1 VPTASSSRRAVARV
15 PRAVTAEQAARW
27 AVGGAVVLA
36 LVLGRLEGGFAASR
50 WAPAGIVLLWAAL
63 IAWALTRRRPPSRGV
78 VVALGAYGL
87 LTAWTLAS
95 VLWADTP
102 GRALDAAGRTAVYG
116 CALALALVPR
126 WPRASLRWL
135 LGLVGAGTV
144 LLAAL
149 TLWRV
154 VHAPDPSA
162 SFIDGRLIAPA
173 GYVNAAAGLWTIA
186 LLPLVHLAAGGAR
199 HPVLRVAAL
208 VGAGLLLEVAL
219 LSQSRGA
226 TLALLAAAAVL
237 VALTPRRGA
246 VLLVLAAVGGAG
258 VLAAPL
264 LLDVRGAPSVA
275 LLAARLDRAGDE
287 VLISLGALAVL
298 GVAWQVALALLPP
311 RVRGGLASPRTGLVA
326 TAATVG
332 LLLVAVVA
340 TVGNPVTWAV
350 DRADQALSADGYA
363 GVPAT
368 GDRLTGSL
376 GSNRGD
382 MYRVALGALRE
393 HPVRGVGAE
402 DFQPRYLRE
411 RRSTEAP
418 RYAHSF
424 PLGVLAGL
432 GVVGGLLAFVALG
445 TPVLLALRAMRGRS
459 VGVRAGV
466 AAALAGFAA
475 WFAAS
480 AWDWT
485 WEFPALTILA
495 FLLLGAA
502 ARATD
507 EEGAAP
513 SAELRAIR
521 ERARAHGVAVPDDA
535 PRAPLVPRTG
545 RGRATALAVLA
556 AALAASVVLAALG
569 LASGFL
575 RRGTALAAS
584 DPRAATL
591 AFDRAARLNPLES
604 DALLSRAIVARRLGD
619 PYAWRADLRRALE
632 RSPDDWFAR
641 LQLGLA
647 LAADGQLRPAFVQLR
662 RARELNPR
670 QPAIQET
677 IDALRD
683 GERVDPATVEAQI
696 AGLLNARLQPV
707 NP

>member
-1 VPTASSSRRAVARV
+1 MATPSSP
-15 PRAVTAEQAARW
+15 PRAAARIPRPATAEQAARW
-27 AVGGAVVLA
+27 AVGGAVLLA
-36 LVLGRLEGGFAASR
+36 LVLGRLEGGFAPVR
-50 WAPAGIVLLWAAL
+50 WAPVGLVLLWAAL
-63 IAWALTRRRPPSRGV
+63 VAWALNRRTPLPRGV
-78 VVALGAYGL
+78 RVALGAYAL

-126 WPRASLRWL
+126 WPRVSLGRLLAL
-135 LGLVGAGTV
+135 LGAATV
-144 LLAAL
+144 VLAAL

-154 VHAPDPSA
+154 VHAPDPSS

-173 GYVNAAAGLWTIA
+173 GYVNATAGLWTIA

-199 HPVLRVAAL
+199 HPALRVAAL

-226 TLALLAAAAVL
+226 TLALVAAAVVL

-246 VLLVLAAVGGAG
+246 VLLALAAVGGAG
-258 VLAAPL
+258 VLAAPI

-275 LLAARLDRAGDE
+275 LLSGRLDRAADE
-287 VLISLGALAVL
+287 VLVSLGALAVL
-298 GVAWQVALALLPP
+298 GIAWQVALALVPP
-311 RVRGGLASPRTGLVA
+311 RVREGLSSPRTGLVA
-326 TAATVG
+326 TAATV
-332 LLLVAVVA
+332 LVLLVAVVA
-340 TVGNPVTWAV
+340 AVGNPVSWVA
-350 DRADQALSADGYA
+350 DRADQALSSDGYA
-363 GVPAT
+363 GVAET

-382 MYRVALGALRE
+382 MYRVALGALRD
-393 HPVRGVGAE
+393 HPLTGVGAE
-402 DFQPRYLRE
+402 DFQPVYLRE

-432 GVVGGLLAFVALG
+432 GVVGGLLALVALG
-445 TPVLLALRAMRGRS
+445 TPVLLALRAGRRLATDA
-459 VGVRAGV
+459 RAGV

-485 WEFPALTILA
+485 WEFPALTVLA

-507 EEGAAP
+507 DEGAAP

-521 ERARAHGVAVPDDA
+521 ERARAHGVDVPDA
-535 PRAPLVPRTG
+535 ARRAPLLPATG
-545 RGRATALAVLA
+545 RGRATAAVLVA
-556 AALAASVVLAALG
+556 AALVVSAGFAALG
-569 LASGFL
+569 LSSGFL
-575 RRGTALAAS
+575 RHGTALAAS

-604 DALLSRAIVARRLGD
+604 DALLSRSIVARRLGD
-619 PYAWRADLRRALE
+619 PYAWRADLRRALD

-647 LAADGQLRPAFVQLR
+647 LAADGQLRPAFVELR
-662 RARELNPR
+662 RARALNPR
-670 QPAIQET
+670 QPVIQAT

-683 GERVDPATVEAQI
+683 GQRVDPATVEAEI

-707 NP
+707 GP